1 MPPWGVWGGGGTR
14 TLQAGRG
21 PVSPPGPVG
30 SLGAVWGPPVSQ
42 QGGRKVLASPCRPGV
57 FGAVGG
63 PALSKRGGVPCP
75 RPALWG
81 PWGRWGGPRCPS
93 REEAESWR
101 LPGRPGARAGR
112 GSRAA
117 PAPPGVAA
125 PPRSPLPRGARPA
138 PSGGGE
144 AQAGAGPRDPQP
156 PRRPG
161 PAPRALPPPPS
172 ARPTPGTVLRG
183 AGRTMARRAAVAL
196 LLLGLLGTL
205 RPARGQDFDL
215 SDALGDN
222 DKKPTAPPKKPSPDD
237 DGFSLED
244 ALGGGGNNDPVPP
257 NPPKP
262 KPNPNPNQPGSS
274 GGFSDSDLVD
284 GASDGGGGGGGGGGS
299 QRPDGEEQ
307 ADSPGVVP
315 GIIGAVVVAVAGA
328 ISSFIAYQKKKLCF
342 KENADQGDTST
353 KNQQST
359 NAEQPVQWTLLE
371 K

>member
-1 MPPWGVWGGGGTR
+1 MPPWGLWGGGGTR

-21 PVSPPGPVG
+21 PVPPPGPVG
-30 SLGAVWGPPVSQ
+30 SLGAVGGPPVSQ
-42 QGGRKVLASPCRPGV
+42 QGGSRVLASP
-57 FGAVGG
+57 G
-63 PALSKRGGVPCP
+63 P
-75 RPALWG
+75 
-81 PWGRWGGPRCPS
+81 PWGASGEGI
-93 REEAESWR
+93 
-101 LPGRPGARAGR
+101 PGRPRAAR
-112 GSRAA
+112 GSRAPA
-117 PAPPGVAA
+117 LAPP
-125 PPRSPLPRGARPA
+125 PRGPPGAVRGRGSA
-138 PSGGGE
+138 GRGG
-144 AQAGAGPRDPQP
+144 AAGPTA

>member
-1 MPPWGVWGGGGTR
+1 MSQGVLRQVLLYGRRGDTAERRRVGCSGPHVPLSGCR
-14 TLQAGRG
+14 PYPVGLVFIAHRPAGR
-21 PVSPPGPVG
+21 
-30 SLGAVWGPPVSQ
+30 Q
-42 QGGRKVLASPCRPGV
+42 
-57 FGAVGG
+57 
-63 PALSKRGGVPCP
+63 LS
-75 RPALWG
+75 
-81 PWGRWGGPRCPS
+81 RC
-93 REEAESWR
+93 
-101 LPGRPGARAGR
+101 
-112 GSRAA
+112 
-117 PAPPGVAA
+117 
-125 PPRSPLPRGARPA
+125 
-138 PSGGGE
+138 
-144 AQAGAGPRDPQP
+144 
-156 PRRPG
+156 
-161 PAPRALPPPPS
+161 
-172 ARPTPGTVLRG
+172 
-183 AGRTMARRAAVAL
+183 ARRFM
-196 LLLGLLGTL
+196 
-205 RPARGQDFDL
+205 RCRQDFDL

-244 ALGGGGNNDPVPP
+244 ALGGGGNNDPMPP

-262 KPNPNPNQPGSS
+262 KPNPNPKQPGSS

>member
-1 MPPWGVWGGGGTR
+1 
-14 TLQAGRG
+14 
-21 PVSPPGPVG
+21 
-30 SLGAVWGPPVSQ
+30 
-42 QGGRKVLASPCRPGV
+42 
-57 FGAVGG
+57 
-63 PALSKRGGVPCP
+63 
-75 RPALWG
+75 
-81 PWGRWGGPRCPS
+81 
-93 REEAESWR
+93 
-101 LPGRPGARAGR
+101 
-112 GSRAA
+112 
-117 PAPPGVAA
+117 
-125 PPRSPLPRGARPA
+125 
-138 PSGGGE
+138 
-144 AQAGAGPRDPQP
+144 
-156 PRRPG
+156 
-161 PAPRALPPPPS
+161 
-172 ARPTPGTVLRG
+172 
-183 AGRTMARRAAVAL
+183 MARRAAVAL

-359 NAEQPVQWTLLE
+359 NAEQPVDSSGKIKAWPQMRLCDNPRRRTSLACCVLPTNAGTRAEPATPGSSPILSMPLFTLRLFLLTLTCVVPVCTTLGR
-371 K
+371 